1 MTIQDECSQWE
12 RLAGE
17 FQEAERFFQAG
28 NQYKQAAA
36 CYLERVLEMTKKAA
50 ENYHMYAE
58 ISVENDDHKA
68 ATMAYFEAAT
78 QYRQIS
84 EHATALTLY
93 ENAAKEALLERMTET
108 AAQSYLWAAYS
119 CHLLGNQEYFL
130 TTAKNMADLYSR
142 AAGKALDDGK
152 AERAVIDL
160 SLAAIGFATIDKTK
174 PARDSIEKAKLIIDK
189 TNWEWLKTLLQFSE
203 ALTNNN
209 LDDAEDLL
217 RDFNEEETI
226 QQVMGAC
233 LDIRQ
238 QIDRAS
244 RKKR

>member
-1 MTIQDECSQWE
+1 MTIEDECSQWE

-17 FQEAERFFQAG
+17 FAESEKFYQAG

-36 CYLERVLEMTKKAA
+36 CYLENVLEMTKRAA
-50 ENYHMYAE
+50 ENYHMHAE

-68 ATMAYFEAAT
+68 ATMSYFEAAT

-108 AAQSYLWAAYS
+108 AAQAYLWAAYS
-119 CHLLGNQEYFL
+119 CHVLGNQDYFL
-130 TTAKNMADLYSR
+130 TAAKNMADLYSR
-142 AAGKALDDGK
+142 AAEKALDAGK

-160 SLAAIGFATIDKTK
+160 SLAAMGFATIEKTK
-174 PARDSIEKAKLIIDK
+174 SAKESIKRAKLIIDK
-189 TNWEWLKTLLQFSE
+189 TTWDWLKTLLDFSE
-203 ALTNNN
+203 ALTNNK

-217 RDFNEEETI
+217 RDFKEEETI

-233 LDIRQ
+233 LDIRN
-238 QIDRAS
+238 QIAKS
-244 RKKR
+244 KRKK